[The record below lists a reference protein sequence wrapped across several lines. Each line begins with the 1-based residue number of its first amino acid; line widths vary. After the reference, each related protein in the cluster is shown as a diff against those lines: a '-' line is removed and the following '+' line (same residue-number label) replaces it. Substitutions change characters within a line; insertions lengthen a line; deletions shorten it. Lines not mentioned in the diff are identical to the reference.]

1 MLVDDSLV
9 IRSILEAILN
19 QDDTIDV
26 VASVASAGDALIV
39 LDTQSIDVI
48 VLDIEMPGMNGIA
61 ALPELIRKS
70 AGARVLILSSNC
82 EEGGPAALEAL
93 SLGAAETLA
102 KPAKG
107 SFRGSFGTTLVDRIV
122 QLARS
127 NDADSVAMNRSAPLR
142 SSATEPKISH
152 RPSQAPRCIL
162 IGSST
167 GGITALNTI
176 LKGLAESAAAPIL
189 LTQHLPAAFI
199 PFFARQLSSVTSR
212 TVMIAEDGM
221 TLRDRHLYV
230 APGDAH
236 LTVTRSANTDARIV
250 LSHAPAQSGCRPSVD
265 PMFASAAEV
274 FGAGALGIVLSGMG
288 HDGTHGARCIRLG
301 GGAVVAQSHETCV
314 VWGMPGSIVNS
325 GLASAVLDPSDAS
338 AYVNRAAQRFAR

>member
-19 QDDTIDV
+19 QDDTIEV
-26 VASVASAGDALIV
+26 VASLASAGEALV
-39 LDTQSIDVI
+39 HLDTQAIDVI

-102 KPAKG
+102 KPIKG
-107 SFRGSFGTTLVDRIV
+107 SFRGQFGKMLVDRIV

-127 NDADSVAMNRSAPLR
+127 SDADIVLADRSASPR
-142 SSATEPKISH
+142 SPVSQPTISH

-167 GGITALNTI
+167 GGITGLNTI
-176 LKGLAESAAAPIL
+176 LRGLAESVAAPIL

-199 PFFARQLSSVTSR
+199 PFFARQLGSVTSR
-212 TVMIAEDGM
+212 TVKIAEDGM
-221 TLRDRHLYV
+221 VLRDSHLYV

-236 LTVTRSANTDARIV
+236 LTVTRSTKGDARIL
-250 LSHAPAQSGCRPSVD
+250 LSTAPAQSGCRPSAD

-274 FGAGALGIVLSGMG
+274 FGAGALAIVLSGMG
-288 HDGTHGARCIRLG
+288 NDGTQGARSIRLG

-338 AYVNRAAQRFAR
+338 AYVNRAAHRFPR